1 MKFGCAQIIKENKMD
16 IKQGQE
22 ILIKGTVTGVVA
34 ALNSGERYHVK
45 IGDQVIWI
53 YPDDV
58 DSIKEDK

>member
-1 MKFGCAQIIKENKMD
+1 MD

-45 IGDQVIWI
+45 IGDQIIWI

>member
-1 MKFGCAQIIKENKMD
+1 MD

-22 ILIKGTVTGVVA
+22 ILIKATVTGVMT

-45 IGDQVIWI
+45 IGEQVIWI
-53 YPDDV
+53 YPEDV

>member
-1 MKFGCAQIIKENKMD
+1 MD

-34 ALNSGERYHVK
+34 ARNSGEKKKKK
-45 IGDQVIWI
+45 IGDQIIWI